1 MYMVHMNSIK
11 NMGSVMMNFN
21 DQYLKK
27 GKINVFKGNDGYK
40 NGEQERDFVY
50 INDCIDINIFFN
62 NNISGIFNV
71 GSGKK
76 YI

>member
-1 MYMVHMNSIK
+1 MNSIK

-50 INDCIDINIFFN
+50 INDCIDINIFFS
-62 NNISGIFNV
+62 IIIFQVYSMSGLE
-71 GSGKK
+71 KK

>member
-1 MYMVHMNSIK
+1 
-11 NMGSVMMNFN
+11 MMNFN

-50 INDCIDINIFFN
+50 TVIVSTLIFFQ
-62 NNISGIFNV
+62 
-71 GSGKK
+71 
-76 YI
+76 